1 MWQREWRYVMS
12 ITPKPWPPSPWG
24 IQWPAPLFCVSNPQ
38 KNLQA
43 WGAHTACTWPPALWD
58 LANTHYTARVLQA
71 QPRML
76 RKINEEHRAVNR
88 VYQLK
93 QWKWG
98 TIDQQIYNKR
108 NLGLVFFMIFLP
120 EKAKERCHLRHK
132 RVRLG

>member
-1 MWQREWRYVMS
+1 MS
-12 ITPKPWPPSPWG
+12 YPPHLSPG
-24 IQWPAPLFCVSNPQ
+24 PQ
-38 KNLQA
+38 ALGNSVACTTLLYQSSSENLHT
-43 WGAHTACTWPPALWD
+43 WGAHTACTWPPAL
-58 LANTHYTARVLQA
+58 ANPHYTARVLQA

-108 NLGLVFFMIFLP
+108 NLGLVFFMIFLS
-120 EKAKERCHLRHK
+120 EKAKRCNLRHK
-132 RVRLG
+132 RVHLG